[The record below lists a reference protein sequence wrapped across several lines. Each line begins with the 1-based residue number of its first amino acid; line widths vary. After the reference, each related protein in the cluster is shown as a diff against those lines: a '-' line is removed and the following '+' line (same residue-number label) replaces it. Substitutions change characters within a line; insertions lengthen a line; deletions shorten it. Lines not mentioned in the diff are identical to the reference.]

1 MSRINN
7 AAEAQPNL
15 PESHSPL
22 QTPVK
27 PGFSSHKGKKRGP
40 DPGNKGFFKRLSKQ
54 KALFLMSF
62 PFVIWLLIFKYIP
75 VAGWVMAFQD
85 YKPQLGILEQ
95 EWVGF
100 KHFKDLF
107 NEPMFYRALENTLGM
122 GILGLVFGTLSAIA
136 FALLLNE
143 VRFLTLKKWTQTI
156 SYLPHFVSWV
166 IVANIVITML
176 SPEGIINNLLVGSGI
191 LDRPI
196 NFMAQPDMFWGIV
209 TAADVWKETGWNAI
223 IYLAAMAGV
232 DPQLYEAAKVDGA
245 SRWRQMWHITL
256 PSIRPVI
263 IVLLILNIGNLINIG
278 FEKQMLLG
286 NNIVA
291 EKALVI
297 DLYALD
303 YGIGMFRYSFGTAI
317 GIFKSV
323 ISIILILICNGFAKR
338 IGEGRVF

>member
-1 MSRINN
+1 MSRNEHTTKGQQN
-7 AAEAQPNL
+7 PSGSDPVLSTQ
-15 PESHSPL
+15 
-22 QTPVK
+22 VK
-27 PGFSSHKGKKRGP
+27 PGFPSVKGDKISNQLGNGGFWKRV
-40 DPGNKGFFKRLSKQ
+40 SKQ
-54 KALFLMSF
+54 KALLLMAL
-62 PFVIWLLIFKYIP
+62 PFVIWLIIFKYIP
-75 VAGWVMAFQD
+75 IAGWTMAFQD
-85 YKPQLGILEQ
+85 YKPQLGIFEQ
-95 EWVGF
+95 EWVGL
-100 KHFKDLF
+100 KHFKELF

-122 GILGLVFGTLSAIA
+122 GVLGLVFGTLTAIL
-136 FALLLNE
+136 FALFLNE
-143 VRFLTLKKWTQTI
+143 LRFMALKKWTQTI

-176 SPEGIINNLLVGSGI
+176 STDGFINNFLVSIGI
-191 LDRPI
+191 LDQPI
-196 NFMAQPDMFWGIV
+196 NFMAKPEMFWGIV

-245 SRWRQMWHITL
+245 SRFRQMWHITL
-256 PSIRPVI
+256 PSIRSVI

-286 NNIVA
+286 NNIVY
-291 EKALVI
+291 EKSIVI

-323 ISIILILICNGFAKR
+323 VSVILILICNSFAKR
-338 IGEGRVF
+338 LGEGRVF

>member
-1 MSRINN
+1 M
-7 AAEAQPNL
+7 
-15 PESHSPL
+15 
-22 QTPVK
+22 
-27 PGFSSHKGKKRGP
+27 
-40 DPGNKGFFKRLSKQ
+40 SKQ
-54 KALFLMSF
+54 KALLLMSF
-62 PFVIWLLIFKYIP
+62 PFVIWLIIFKYIP

-85 YKPQLGILEQ
+85 YKPQFSIFEQ
-95 EWVGF
+95 EWVGL
-100 KHFKDLF
+100 KQFKDLF

-122 GILGLVFGTLSAIA
+122 GILGLVFGTLSAIG

-176 SPEGIINNLLVGSGI
+176 SPEGIVNNLLVSTGI
-191 LDRPI
+191 LDKPI
-196 NFMAQPDMFWGIV
+196 NFMAQPDMFWGVV
-209 TAADVWKETGWNAI
+209 TVADVWKETGWNAI

>member
-1 MSRINN
+1 MSG
-7 AAEAQPNL
+7 NL
-15 PESHSPL
+15 SPVTP
-22 QTPVK
+22 QTSTPTA
-27 PGFSSHKGKKRGP
+27 PMIGQTGKKGNRS
-40 DPGNKGFFKRLSKQ
+40 DYSPGKKNFWQKITKQ
-54 KALFLMSF
+54 KALLLMSL
-62 PFVIWLLIFKYIP
+62 PFVIWLIVFRYIP
-75 VAGWVMAFQD
+75 VLGWTMAFQD
-85 YKPQLGILEQ
+85 YKPQNSFFEQ
-95 EWVGF
+95 TWVGL
-100 KHFKDLF
+100 KHFRDLF
-107 NEPMFYRALENTLGM
+107 NEPTFYRALENTLGM
-122 GILGLVFGTLSAIA
+122 GILGILFGTTAAIL

-143 VRFLTLKKWTQTI
+143 MRLVRFKKLTQTI

-176 SPEGIINNLLVGSGI
+176 SISGPINNLLMSIGLI
-191 LDRPI
+191 DNPI
-196 NFMAQPDMFWGIV
+196 NFMAKPNMFWGVV
-209 TAADVWKETGWNAI
+209 TAAEVWKSTGWNAI
-223 IYLAAMAGV
+223 IYFAAMAGV

-286 NNIVA
+286 NNIVM
-291 EKALVI
+291 ERALVI
-297 DLYALD
+297 DLYALN

-323 ISIILILICNGFAKR
+323 ISVVLILIANTFARK

>member
-1 MSRINN
+1 MDHPTSNN
-7 AAEAQPNL
+7 ASQMPEASTIIETQMKPN
-15 PESHSPL
+15 
-22 QTPVK
+22 QRPVSKYSK
-27 PGFSSHKGKKRGP
+27 PSG
-40 DPGNKGFFKRLSKQ
+40 KGFWKRLSQQ
-54 KALFLMSF
+54 KLLLVMAL
-62 PFVIWLLIFKYIP
+62 PFIVWLIIFKYIP
-75 VAGWVMAFQD
+75 VAGWLMAFQD
-85 YKPQLGILEQ
+85 YKPQFSFWEQ
-95 EWVGF
+95 DWVGW

-107 NEPMFYRALENTLGM
+107 NEPLFYRALENTLGM
-122 GILGLVFGTLSAIA
+122 GILGLVFGTASAIF

-143 VRFLTLKKWTQTI
+143 MRMVAFKKWTQTI

-176 SPEGIINNLLVGSGI
+176 SPEGVINNLLTGFGI
-191 LDRPI
+191 IDNPI
-196 NFMAQPDMFWGIV
+196 NFMAKPDMFWGIV

-256 PSIRPVI
+256 PSIRSVI

-286 NNIVA
+286 NNIVM

-323 ISIILILICNGFAKR
+323 ISVILILICNGIAKR

>member
-1 MSRINN
+1 MP
-7 AAEAQPNL
+7 EASTII
-15 PESHSPL
+15 ES
-22 QTPVK
+22 QVK
-27 PGFSSHKGKKRGP
+27 PATQKKKFSKQNG
-40 DPGNKGFFKRLSKQ
+40 KGFWKRLSTQ
-54 KALFLMSF
+54 KMLLLMAL
-62 PFVIWLLIFKYIP
+62 PFVIWLIIFKYIP
-75 VAGWVMAFQD
+75 VAGWTMAFQD
-85 YKPQLGILEQ
+85 YKPQFSVWEQ
-95 EWVGF
+95 DWVGW

-122 GILGLVFGTLSAIA
+122 GILGLVFGTGSAIF

-143 VRFLTLKKWTQTI
+143 MRFMALKKWTQTI

-176 SPEGIINNLLVGSGI
+176 SPEGVINNILTGI
-191 LDRPI
+191 GLIESPI
-196 NFMAQPDMFWGIV
+196 NFMANPDMFWGIV

-232 DPQLYEAAKVDGA
+232 DPQLYEAAKGDGA

-256 PSIRPVI
+256 PSIRSVI

-286 NNIVA
+286 NNIVM

-323 ISIILILICNGFAKR
+323 ISVILILICNGIAKR

>member
-1 MSRINN
+1 MS
-7 AAEAQPNL
+7 L
-15 PESHSPL
+15 
-22 QTPVK
+22 
-27 PGFSSHKGKKRGP
+27 
-40 DPGNKGFFKRLSKQ
+40 
-54 KALFLMSF
+54 
-62 PFVIWLLIFKYIP
+62 PFVIWLVVFKYIP
-75 VAGWVMAFQD
+75 IGGWLMAFQD
-85 YKPQLGILEQ
+85 FKPQFGFFEQ
-95 EWVGF
+95 EWVGW

-107 NEPMFYRALENTLGM
+107 NEPMFYTALENTLGM
-122 GILGLVFGTLSAIA
+122 GILGLVFGTASAII

-143 VRFLTLKKWTQTI
+143 LRFHALKKWTQTI

-176 SPEGIINNLLVGSGI
+176 SQDGAINNILVSLGLI
-191 LDRPI
+191 DQPI
-196 NFMAQPDMFWGIV
+196 NFMARPDMFWGIV
-209 TAADVWKETGWNAI
+209 TLSDVWKETGWNAI

-245 SRWRQMWHITL
+245 SRLRQMWHITL
-256 PSIRPVI
+256 PSIRSVI

-286 NNIVA
+286 NNIVM

-323 ISIILILICNGFAKR
+323 ISVILILICNSVAKR

>member
-1 MSRINN
+1 MGLGKQKKTPSLK
-7 AAEAQPNL
+7 PN
-15 PESHSPL
+15 
-22 QTPVK
+22 K
-27 PGFSSHKGKKRGP
+27 NGFW
-40 DPGNKGFFKRLSKQ
+40 KRLSKQ
-54 KALFLMSF
+54 KALILMSL
-62 PFVIWLLIFKYIP
+62 PFVLWLIVFKYIP
-75 VAGWVMAFQD
+75 IGGWVMAFQD
-85 YKPQLGILEQ
+85 YKPQFGLLEQ
-95 EWVGF
+95 KWVGWE
-100 KHFKDLF
+100 HFKDLF
-107 NEPMFYRALENTLGM
+107 DEPMFYRALENTIGM
-122 GILGLVFGTLSAIA
+122 GVLGLVFGTITAIG

-143 VRFLTLKKWTQTI
+143 LRFITFKKWTQTI

-176 SPEGIINNLLVGSGI
+176 SQDGVINNLLMGLGIINN
-191 LDRPI
+191 PI
-196 NFMAQPDMFWGIV
+196 AFMSNPDLFWGIV

-256 PSIRPVI
+256 PSIRAVI

-323 ISIILILICNGFAKR
+323 VSIILILICNGFAKR

>member
-1 MSRINN
+1 M
-7 AAEAQPNL
+7 L
-15 PESHSPL
+15 L
-22 QTPVK
+22 
-27 PGFSSHKGKKRGP
+27 
-40 DPGNKGFFKRLSKQ
+40 LM
-54 KALFLMSF
+54 AL
-62 PFVIWLLIFKYIP
+62 PFVIWLIIFKYIP
-75 VAGWVMAFQD
+75 VAGWTMAFQD
-85 YKPQLGILEQ
+85 YKPQFSVWEQ
-95 EWVGF
+95 DWVGW

-122 GILGLVFGTLSAIA
+122 GILGLVFGTGSAIF

-143 VRFLTLKKWTQTI
+143 MRFMALKKWTQTI

-176 SPEGIINNLLVGSGI
+176 SPEGVINNILTGI
-191 LDRPI
+191 GLIDSPI
-196 NFMAQPDMFWGIV
+196 NFMANPDMFWGIV

-256 PSIRPVI
+256 PSIRSVI

-286 NNIVA
+286 NNIVM

-323 ISIILILICNGFAKR
+323 ISVILILICNGIAKR

>member
-1 MSRINN
+1 MS
-7 AAEAQPNL
+7 L
-15 PESHSPL
+15 
-22 QTPVK
+22 
-27 PGFSSHKGKKRGP
+27 
-40 DPGNKGFFKRLSKQ
+40 
-54 KALFLMSF
+54 
-62 PFVIWLLIFKYIP
+62 PFVIWLIIFKYIP
-75 VAGWVMAFQD
+75 VGGWVMAFQN
-85 YKPQLGILEQ
+85 YKPQNGLFDQ
-95 EWVGF
+95 EWVAL

-122 GILGLVFGTLSAIA
+122 GILGLVFGTISAII

-143 VRFLTLKKWTQTI
+143 LRLLHFKKFTQTV

-166 IVANIVITML
+166 IGANIVITML
-176 SPEGIINNLLVGSGI
+176 SQDGVINNLLMGI
-191 LDRPI
+191 GIINEPI
-196 NFMAQPDMFWGIV
+196 GFMANPDMFWGIV
-209 TAADVWKETGWNAI
+209 TVADVWKETGWNAI

-245 SRWRQMWHITL
+245 SRIRQMWHITL

-263 IVLLILNIGNLINIG
+263 IVLLILSIGNLINIG

-323 ISIILILICNGFAKR
+323 ISIILIIICNQFAKR

>member
-1 MSRINN
+1 M
-7 AAEAQPNL
+7 
-15 PESHSPL
+15 
-22 QTPVK
+22 V
-27 PGFSSHKGKKRGP
+27 GV
-40 DPGNKGFFKRLSKQ
+40 GNKKKKGPTNKNFFQRASKQ
-54 KALFLMSF
+54 KALLLMSL
-62 PFVIWLLIFKYIP
+62 PFVVWLLIFKYIP
-75 VAGWVMAFQD
+75 IGGWLMAFQN
-85 YKPQLGILEQ
+85 YKPQFGFLEQ
-95 EWVGF
+95 EWAGL
-100 KHFKDLF
+100 KHFRDLF
-107 NEPMFYRALENTLGM
+107 NEPMFYTALENTLGM
-122 GILGLVFGTLSAIA
+122 GILGLIFGTLSAIM

-143 VRFLTLKKWTQTI
+143 LRFMHLKKWTQTI

-176 SPEGIINNLLVGSGI
+176 SQEGVINNMLVGIGLI
-191 LDRPI
+191 DQPI
-196 NFMAQPDMFWGIV
+196 NFMAKPDMFWGIV
-209 TAADVWKETGWNAI
+209 TFADVWKETGWNAI

-245 SRWRQMWHITL
+245 SRMHQMWHITL

-263 IVLLILNIGNLINIG
+263 IVLLILSIGNLINIG

-291 EKALVI
+291 DKALVI

-323 ISIILILICNGFAKR
+323 ISVILILICNSIAKR

>member
-1 MSRINN
+1 MNSENN
-7 AAEAQPNL
+7 MYHQQDT
-15 PESHSPL
+15 S
-22 QTPVK
+22 PVK
-27 PGFSSHKGKKRGP
+27 KPIMVGV
-40 DPGNKGFFKRLSKQ
+40 GNKKKKGPTNKNFFQRASKQ
-54 KALFLMSF
+54 KALLLMSL
-62 PFVIWLLIFKYIP
+62 PFVVWLLIFKYIP
-75 VAGWVMAFQD
+75 IGGWLMAFQN
-85 YKPQLGILEQ
+85 YKPQFGFLEQ
-95 EWVGF
+95 EWAGL
-100 KHFKDLF
+100 KHFRDLF
-107 NEPMFYRALENTLGM
+107 NEPMFYTALENTLGM
-122 GILGLVFGTLSAIA
+122 GILGLIFGTLSAIM

-143 VRFLTLKKWTQTI
+143 LRFMHLKKWTQTI

-176 SPEGIINNLLVGSGI
+176 SQEGVINNMLVGIGLI
-191 LDRPI
+191 DQPI
-196 NFMAQPDMFWGIV
+196 NFMAKPDMFWGIV
-209 TAADVWKETGWNAI
+209 TFADVWKETGWNAI

-245 SRWRQMWHITL
+245 SRMRQMWHITL

-263 IVLLILNIGNLINIG
+263 IVLLILSIGNLINIG

-291 EKALVI
+291 DKALVI

-323 ISIILILICNGFAKR
+323 ISVILILICNSIAKR

>member
-1 MSRINN
+1 MNQTSSN
-7 AAEAQPNL
+7 ASNMPEASTII
-15 PESHSPL
+15 ES
-22 QTPVK
+22 QVK
-27 PGFSSHKGKKRGP
+27 PATQKKKFSKQNG
-40 DPGNKGFFKRLSKQ
+40 KGFWKRLSTQ
-54 KALFLMSF
+54 KMLLLMAL
-62 PFVIWLLIFKYIP
+62 PFVIWLIIFKYIP
-75 VAGWVMAFQD
+75 VAGWTMAFQD
-85 YKPQLGILEQ
+85 YKPQFSVWEQ
-95 EWVGF
+95 DWVGW

-122 GILGLVFGTLSAIA
+122 GILGLVFGTGSAIF

-143 VRFLTLKKWTQTI
+143 MRFMALKKWTQTI

-176 SPEGIINNLLVGSGI
+176 SPEGVINNILTGI
-191 LDRPI
+191 GLIESPI
-196 NFMAQPDMFWGIV
+196 NFMANPDMFWGIV

-256 PSIRPVI
+256 PSIRSVI

-286 NNIVA
+286 NNIVM

-323 ISIILILICNGFAKR
+323 ISVILILICNGIAKR